1 MISKDA
7 VEILMNLIKQ
17 INENTK
23 KCGTCFPNSG
33 HLLVQVS
40 ILLEEIRYVKLVFML
55 PSTSYLPGGCHR
67 SQVAV
72 MCSQVARLGCLA
84 LGIKGRYH
92 CPTSHH
98 FPQKSYSMAF
108 SWSSCPY
115 SLRTSISTTLHR
127 KQAWKNEKAA
137 RLCKTTAC
145 QNQNFNRQSFNFQ
158 SFEERPHLEIVRDDA
173 QLIS

>member
-1 MISKDA
+1 MTESLLEVLRSEDLQTNTEAFLYCVGAIKFLSGNPGFLNEMISKDA

-98 FPQKSYSMAF
+98 FP
-108 SWSSCPY
+108 
-115 SLRTSISTTLHR
+115 
-127 KQAWKNEKAA
+127 
-137 RLCKTTAC
+137 
-145 QNQNFNRQSFNFQ
+145 
-158 SFEERPHLEIVRDDA
+158 
-173 QLIS
+173 